1 MFDVQ
6 RYILRRQ
13 MFHTVRENSMKCH
26 LFVII
31 TVFSLFRFFVSSIE
45 MCTVRENSV
54 HILYVFNVAYPKKI
68 DSDKPVKQ
76 QSQTLSFV
84 IILLTSLCPNDV
96 LKGSLVNHFTM

>member
-1 MFDVQ
+1 M
-6 RYILRRQ
+6 Y
-13 MFHTVRENSMKCH
+13 
-26 LFVII
+26 
-31 TVFSLFRFFVSSIE
+31 
-45 MCTVRENSV
+45 TVRENSV

-96 LKGSLVNHFTM
+96 LKGSMVNRLDVKY